1 MLIWVAY
8 RAGVPQVVLAMW
20 YDTFDYAT
28 RVEYLGI
35 GVYGNRHKGHSCVID
50 NENYVAPNL
59 IDGEEFGAALLKTIG
74 REKGDAD
81 AMRQKTKQ
89 LGEVC
94 RKSGGRIESARI
106 ITDLCYEA

>member
-1 MLIWVAY
+1 MLTRS

-35 GVYGNRHKGHSCVID
+35 GVYGNRRIGHNCVVD
-50 NENYVAPNL
+50 DGNYVAPNL
-59 IDGEEFGAALLKTIG
+59 VDGEELGAALLTTIG
-74 REKGDAD
+74 ARKGDAD
-81 AMRQKTKQ
+81 IMRKKAAQ

-94 RKSGGRIESARI
+94 RKSGGRVESARI
-106 ITDLCYEA
+106 ITELCFEH

>member
-1 MLIWVAY
+1 ME

-35 GVYGNRHKGHSCVID
+35 GTYGNRDIGYNCKVD

-59 IDGEEFGAALLKTIG
+59 VDGEEFGAALLKTVG
-74 REKGDAD
+74 KKKGDAD
-81 AMRQKTKQ
+81 VMKKRAAE

-94 RKSGGRIESARI
+94 RKSGGRVESAKI
-106 ITDLCYEA
+106 ITDLCFEG